1 MITLRIH
8 SFDRISIALVL
19 ILFGLAAA
27 LPMQP
32 VLGQSTSDGP
42 ASSEDGVSSKDG
54 ANSKDRDQLYEEL
67 ARDVAGLQREF
78 GVLKRVVQLAR
89 PTVVHIEASKSNSR
103 NIRFGSR
110 GGVKEEGSGV
120 IAQLGTQFVILTNR
134 HVVKHSDP
142 KDITIKLGDGRK
154 IKPSKVWADKGTDI
168 AVLAV
173 SDDSLIPARF
183 GNSEEVEIGDFVLA
197 FGSPFGLSQSVT
209 YGIVSAK
216 GRSDLELG
224 DGDEEKV
231 KIQNFIQTDAAINP
245 GNSGGPLINLS
256 GEVVGINTAIAS
268 SSGGNEGIGFS
279 IPINMV
285 KLIATQMITSKNG
298 RRGFLGVRLDSK
310 FNAIKAEE
318 MGIAQ
323 RSGAR
328 IKTIEPNT
336 AAEAADLRADDVV
349 LEFEGTRVMDD
360 NHLIRLIGLTRSATT
375 IKLKVFRDGK
385 AFETEVKLGVGTAF
399 ETRE

>member
-1 MITLRIH
+1 MTLRIYP
-8 SFDRISIALVL
+8 FDRLSSAIVLV
-19 ILFGLAAA
+19 LFGLAAA

-32 VLGQSTSDGP
+32 ALGQSPSHDQATSEDG
-42 ASSEDGVSSKDG
+42 ASSEDDG
-54 ANSKDRDQLYEEL
+54 ANSEDRDRLYEKL
-67 ARDVAGLQREF
+67 SRDVTGLQREF
-78 GVLKRVVQLAR
+78 GVLKRVAQLVR

-103 NIRFGSR
+103 NVRFGSR

-120 IAQLGTQFVILTNR
+120 IAQLGDKLFVLTNR

-142 KDITIKLGDGRK
+142 QDITIKLSDGRK
-154 IKPSKVWADKGTDI
+154 IKPSKVWADKDTDI

-183 GNSEEVEIGDFVLA
+183 GNSEDVEIGDFVLA

-216 GRSDLELG
+216 GRSDLDLG
-224 DGDEEKV
+224 DQEEEKV

-245 GNSGGPLINLS
+245 GNSGGPLVNLF

-279 IPINMV
+279 IPVNMV
-285 KLIATQMITSKNG
+285 KLIATQMITSNSG

-310 FNAIKAEE
+310 FNATKAEE

-323 RSGAR
+323 RCGAR
-328 IKTIEPNT
+328 IQIIEPNT
-336 AAEAADLRADDVV
+336 AAEAADLRPDDVV
-349 LEFEGTRVMDD
+349 LEFEGTRVKDD
-360 NHLIRLIGLTRSATT
+360 DHLIRLIGLTRSATT

-385 AFETEVKLGVGTAF
+385 AFETEIKLGAGTAF